1 MLEFKLQGVN
11 EDGEKLYRLMI
22 DGAVVAEE
30 LTIDAVIAEIHR
42 RDEEILGEDHT
53 PGKTDCHTSAAAL
66 VRNDGSPAGV
76 RRRACRRPGATR

>member
-42 RDEEILGEDHT
+42 RDEEIAERHG
-53 PGKTDCHTSAAAL
+53 GKPVGA
-66 VRNDGSPAGV
+66 PAGV
-76 RRRACRRPGATR
+76 CRRACRRPGATR